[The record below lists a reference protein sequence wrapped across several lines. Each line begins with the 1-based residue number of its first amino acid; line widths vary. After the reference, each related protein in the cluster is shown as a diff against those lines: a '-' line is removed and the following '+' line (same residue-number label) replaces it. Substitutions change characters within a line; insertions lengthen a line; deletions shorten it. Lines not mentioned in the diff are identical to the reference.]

1 MNINSI
7 IKLFPLVMTGLFI
20 GCASTKTQDTI
31 TLDLAEVV
39 TYEAEEPAPVQ
50 EQKPELLQQLEV
62 KVSDETC
69 FGFDSVSL
77 TEEGK
82 DALQEVANTL
92 KNYPESLVVI
102 VGHTCS
108 MGDPYYNIDLSQRR
122 AEAVR
127 SVLQQQYGVT
137 NPISIEG
144 KGASEPK
151 VSNETMDGRRANRR
165 VEIFI
170 FK

>member
-1 MNINSI
+1 MA
-7 IKLFPLVMTGLFI
+7 GLFI

-39 TYEAEEPAPVQ
+39 TYEAEEEPASVQ

-92 KNYPESLVVI
+92 KNYPESPVVI

-108 MGDPYYNIDLSQRR
+108 MGDPYYNIDLSRRR

-151 VSNETMDGRRANRR
+151 DSNDTVAGRAANRR